1 MKTCGATTGEGNIGI
16 GPRALYRVT
25 TGTNSIAI
33 GREALKG
40 NDGNNVISNCIC
52 IGTAA
57 GKDMRQT
64 ITSNTLIGAFSGPNI
79 DVFSPGGYLS
89 GDEALSDVASGDR
102 ANLYATGNKNTCVG
116 AFAGCRNG
124 KGSMNTC
131 IGYLSNF
138 ATSGGNAS
146 AVDKQLAIGYNVRT
160 TATTSIA
167 LGYQLVGGSSGTIR
181 IGTGDGGTNFTD
193 NYIELNFLIHLLLGL
208 KHQMKE

>member
-1 MKTCGATTGEGNIGI
+1 MLTNLTSGSNNITIGHDSGKRITTGSTHIAIGYGALGNKHSWSPENYITNTGETQGIIAIGYEACGATTGEGNIGI

-116 AFAGCRNG
+116 A
-124 KGSMNTC
+124 
-131 IGYLSNF
+131 
-138 ATSGGNAS
+138 
-146 AVDKQLAIGYNVRT
+146 
-160 TATTSIA
+160 
-167 LGYQLVGGSSGTIR
+167 
-181 IGTGDGGTNFTD
+181 
-193 NYIELNFLIHLLLGL
+193 LLDVEMV
-208 KHQMKE
+208 KVV